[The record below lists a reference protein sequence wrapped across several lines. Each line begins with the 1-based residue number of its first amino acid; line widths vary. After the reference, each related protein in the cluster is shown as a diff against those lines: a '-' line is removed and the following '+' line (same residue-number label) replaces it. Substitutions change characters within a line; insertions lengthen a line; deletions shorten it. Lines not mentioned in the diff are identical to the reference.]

1 MPLVSLL
8 TKAKA
13 KSLLTL
19 FLAKVSVELV
29 HVGEVHN
36 TFLTCGQVHGV
47 GSLWLAGKSFSHLY
61 FYSFVYSFIHKYLIN
76 VFQVLG
82 IVLIDRDNKE

>member
-1 MPLVSLL
+1 MLLVSLL

-19 FLAKVSVELV
+19 FLVNVSVELV
-29 HVGEVHN
+29 CVGGMYN

-47 GSLWLAGKSFSHLY
+47 GSLWLAGMSFSHLY
-61 FYSFVYSFIHKYLIN
+61 FYSFVYSFIRRYLIN
-76 VFQVLG
+76 VFQH
-82 IVLIDRDNKE
+82 